1 MRFPD
6 SPTDGQRFNYRGR
19 IFRWIAKSEFDCNG
33 MWVSEGASGTND
45 TVINQ
50 DPLWKDV
57 VEKPDTVMDLGVES
71 KVEGNN
77 VSIRTRRLGESP
89 WGLAPG
95 ELGVKESER
104 NLYVGMTDG
113 SALQIS
119 GSGARTWDQIEEKPD
134 GISDLGNS
142 NLIRCG
148 EYQGKKLKLG
158 A

>member
-6 SPTDGQRFNYRGR
+6 APTDGQRFNYRGR
-19 IFRWIAKSEFDCNG
+19 IFRWIQKDEFGCNG
-33 MWVSEGASGTND
+33 MWVSEGASSSDD

-57 VEKPDTVMDLGVES
+57 VEKPDTIMDLGVAS
-71 KVEGNN
+71 RVEGND
-77 VSIRTRRLGESP
+77 VSIRTRRLGATP

-95 ELGVKESER
+95 ELGVNESER

-119 GSGARTWDQIEEKPD
+119 GSGARTWHQIEEKPEC
-134 GISDLGNS
+134 ISDLGYS
-142 NLIRCG
+142 DLIRCG
-148 EYQGKKLKLG
+148 EYESK
-158 A
+158 